1 MINGTDKGVETMKLL
16 GISGTIVGVKPALL
30 VNAVLNEVKKQD
42 MNIEMDLLDLRE
54 YDMQFSDGRVPERYN
69 KDTQEIIRKMLDADF
84 YLIGTPV
91 FNGSIPAPLK
101 NLFDLLPPATLR
113 NKVMGFV
120 AVGGTYQHYLMIEN
134 QLKPIAG
141 YLRVY
146 TTPSYVY
153 AHNSHFNKENEIID
167 EELLERIENLAHEL
181 IFMQKSFC
189 KAEENTK
196 GRERV
201 ETQVV

>member
-1 MINGTDKGVETMKLL
+1 MKLL
-16 GISGTIVGVKPALL
+16 GISGTIVGAKPALL
-30 VNAVLNEVKKQD
+30 VNAVLDEVKKQD
-42 MNIEMDLLDLRE
+42 ANIEIDLLDLRE
-54 YDMQFSDGRVPERYN
+54 YNMQFSDGRKIEHYN
-69 KDTQEIIRKMLDADF
+69 QDTQDIIKKMLEADF
-84 YLIGTPV
+84 FLIGTPI

-101 NLFDLLPPATLR
+101 NLFDLLPPATFR

-141 YLRVY
+141 YLRAY

-153 AHNSHFNKENEIID
+153 AHNNHFNKENEISD

-181 IFMQKSFC
+181 IFMQKRFGIV
-189 KAEENTK
+189 EENTNESLRPIGK
-196 GRERV
+196 ERV
-201 ETQVV
+201 EGQVV

>member
-1 MINGTDKGVETMKLL
+1 MKLL
-16 GISGTIVGVKPALL
+16 GISGTIVGAKPAIL
-30 VNAVLNEVKKQD
+30 VNEVLNKVREKDLKID
-42 MNIEMDLLDLRE
+42 TELLDLKNYNME
-54 YDMQFSDGRVPERYN
+54 FSDGREVQQYN
-69 KDTQEIIRKMLDADF
+69 DDTQKIIRKVMDADF

-113 NKVMGFV
+113 HKIMGFV

-141 YLRVY
+141 YLRAY

-153 AHNSHFNKENEIID
+153 AHNSHFNEKNEITDDDLQTRINNLA
-167 EELLERIENLAHEL
+167 EELILMQQNL
-181 IFMQKSFC
+181 FK
-189 KAEENTK
+189 K
-196 GRERV
+196 GGRKQGLVNEKMKRLLV
-201 ETQVV
+201 ETCI